1 MRIKSLGDSAFGLNE
16 DQLIQGLIDR
26 NEQAFRHLVDLYKDK
41 VFNTCLSFTH
51 NREDAE
57 EAAQDVFISVYHSIS
72 AFQRKSSIST
82 WIYRITVNK
91 SLEHI
96 RKRKKK
102 SQHGFINFLT
112 GRKDELPGESGKSF
126 DHPGVQLENLERTKI
141 LYGAIN
147 GLPENQRVAF
157 TLHEF
162 EGLSYKDISGVMEV
176 SVPAVE
182 SLIFRAKKNL
192 REKLHD
198 YYKDHEV

>member
-1 MRIKSLGDSAFGLNE
+1 MNE
-16 DQLIQGLIDR
+16 DQLIQGLI
-26 NEQAFRHLVDLYKDK
+26 EQDEHAFRHLVELYKDK

-57 EAAQDVFISVYHSIS
+57 EAAQDVFISVYHSIA
-72 AFQRKSSIST
+72 AFQRKSSLST

-96 RKRKKK
+96 RKRKRK
-102 SQHGFINFLT
+102 SQLGFIKLLT
-112 GRKDELPGESGKSF
+112 GRKEELPGTAGESF
-126 DHPGVQLENLERTKI
+126 DHPGVQLENMERTKI
-141 LYGAIN
+141 LYGAIG

-198 YYKDHEV
+198 YYKEYEV

>member
-1 MRIKSLGDSAFGLNE
+1 LNE
-16 DQLIQGLIDR
+16 EQLIQGLIER
-26 NEQAFRHLVDLYKDK
+26 NEHAFRHLVELYKDK

-72 AFQRKSSIST
+72 AFQRKSSLST

-96 RKRKKK
+96 RKRKRK
-102 SQHGFINFLT
+102 SQLGFINMFL
-112 GRKDELPGESGKSF
+112 GRKEESPGMSGELF

-157 TLHEF
+157 TLYEF

-176 SVPAVE
+176 SVAAVE
-182 SLIFRAKKNL
+182 SLIFRAKKKL
-192 REKLHD
+192 REKLHKH
-198 YYKDHEV
+198 YNDHEI

>member
-1 MRIKSLGDSAFGLNE
+1 M
-16 DQLIQGLIDR
+16 
-26 NEQAFRHLVDLYKDK
+26 DLYKDK

-57 EAAQDVFISVYHSIS
+57 EATQDVFISVHNSIT
-72 AFQRKSSIST
+72 AFQRKSSLST

-96 RKRKKK
+96 RKHKRKG
-102 SQHGFINFLT
+102 QLGFIKLLT
-112 GRKDELPGESGKSF
+112 GRKEELSGEPGESF

-141 LYGAIN
+141 LFGAIN

-157 TLHEF
+157 TLHEY

-192 REKLHD
+192 REKLRD
-198 YYKDHEV
+198 YYKDGEI